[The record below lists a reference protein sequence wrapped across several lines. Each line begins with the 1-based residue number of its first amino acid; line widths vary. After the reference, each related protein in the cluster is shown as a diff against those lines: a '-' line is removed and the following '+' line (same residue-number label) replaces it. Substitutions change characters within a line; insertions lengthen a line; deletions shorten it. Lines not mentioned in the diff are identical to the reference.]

1 MNEECVLVNQTYES
15 CTILTLNR
23 PGKRNALNIDLMERL
38 CETIEYV
45 QGLSNQ
51 RVLILTGAGEA
62 FCTGLDL
69 QEAKDDSLEEKSS
82 HLVGKLFKRIYEC
95 PLMTIAAINGPAIA
109 GGMGLMSTCDLSV
122 AHEKAIF
129 SLPETRRGLVA
140 AQIMPYLLR
149 VIPRRCLHEMLYTG
163 DSLSAQR
170 AYELGWINSVAPN
183 HPLELAL
190 KYAEKVLKGAPNATR
205 KAKQLIQR
213 LDTLNLDNQLDLS
226 LQWHRNLRQQN
237 EFKEGIQA
245 FLEKRPP
252 VWDV

>member
-1 MNEECVLVNQTYES
+1 MNEECVLINQTYES
-15 CTILTLNR
+15 CTIITLNR
-23 PGKRNALNIDLMERL
+23 PSKRNALNIDLMERL
-38 CETIEYV
+38 CETIEHV
-45 QGLSNQ
+45 QRLSNQ
-51 RVLILTGAGEA
+51 RVLIFTGAGEA

-69 QEAKDDSLEEKSS
+69 LEAKDDTLEEKSS

-109 GGMGLMSTCDLSV
+109 GGMGLMSTCDLSI
-122 AHEKAIF
+122 AHEKAVF

-140 AQIMPYLLR
+140 AQIMPYLMR

-163 DSLSAQR
+163 DFFSAQR
-170 AYELGWINSVAPN
+170 AYECGWINRVVSNDPI
-183 HPLELAL
+183 EQAL
-190 KYAEKVLKGAPNATR
+190 VYAEKVLKGAPNATK

-252 VWDV
+252 VWDL